1 MQADKRIV
9 IPGGTGFLGS
19 MLTEHL
25 AARGYEIVVLTRSP
39 GPSTVTVRQVVWDG
53 ASLGAWAQEL
63 EGATAVINLAGRSV
77 NCRYN
82 ESNRRA
88 IYASRLRSTAV
99 IGVAIA
105 ACRRPPHVWLNS
117 SSATIYRDARDR
129 PMDETTGEIGA
140 GFSVDVCQKWEQA
153 FAEAATPHTRKVAL
167 RTAIVF
173 GHGRGGPF
181 EAFHRLVRYG
191 LGGKQGDGTQYV
203 SWIHSE
209 DFARAITWLLAHES
223 LSGVFNLAAL
233 QPLPNHE
240 FMHAFRQA
248 CHQPIGLP
256 ATKWMLEL
264 GAFFL
269 RTETE
274 LLLKSRRVVPR
285 RLLESGFQF
294 NFSDW
299 HSAVIDLVNH
309 AAPEPVMAT
318 P

>member
-19 MLTEHL
+19 VLTEHL
-25 AARGYEIVVLTRSP
+25 AARGYEIVVLTRAP
-39 GPSTVTVRQVVWDG
+39 QPSSLPIRQVVWDG
-53 ASLGAWAQEL
+53 ASRGAWTQEL
-63 EGATAVINLAGRSV
+63 EGAAAVINLAGRSV

-88 IYASRLRSTAV
+88 IYASRLHSTAI
-99 IGVAIA
+99 IGAAIA
-105 ACRRPPHVWLNS
+105 ACRQPPLVWLNS

-129 PMDETTGEIGA
+129 TMDEATGDIGT
-140 GFSVDVCQKWEQA
+140 GFSVDVAQKWEKA
-153 FAEAATPHTRKVAL
+153 FADAITPHTRKVAL

-173 GHGRGGPF
+173 GHGQGGPF
-181 EAFHRLVRYG
+181 EAFHRLVRFG
-191 LGGKQGDGTQYV
+191 LGGQQGDGTQYV
-203 SWIHSE
+203 SWIHSG
-209 DFARAITWLLAHES
+209 DFARAVVWLLEHEE
-223 LSGVFNLAAL
+223 LSGAFNLAAPN
-233 QPLPNHE
+233 PLPNHE
-240 FMHAFRQA
+240 FMRAFRQA
-248 CHQPIGLP
+248 CHQSIGLP
-256 ATKWMLEL
+256 APEWMLEM

-285 RLLESGFQF
+285 RLLESGFRF

-299 HSAVIDLVNH
+299 HSAVDDLVNH
-309 AAPEPVMAT
+309 AAHESVMAT